1 VLNLLKEY
9 SIATGM
15 RIMNENLRENLR
27 QKYSLD
33 YFIGHHAAFQS
44 LKGALERVA
53 NSDLSVLLIGETGTG
68 KGICAQFMH
77 QYGNLFNRPF
87 ISYNC
92 GAGPD
97 TLFESQIFGHV
108 KGAFTGANAD
118 RIGLVEEA
126 DTGILFLDELNSLSP
141 YSQVKLNHFLEK
153 GYFRRVGENKIRKA
167 NVRIIGASNV
177 DLRKEVRKGNFRAD
191 LYFRLAEYEL
201 QVPPLRARGDDII
214 LLAEH
219 FLRKYEYL
227 SNNGSFQ
234 FTQNALRQ
242 LLEYDWPGNIRELE
256 HCIKRCMVD
265 APSSLIHAVPLPYRT
280 PNGNESEIET
290 PEATPNH
297 LYLLGWKEAKA
308 KVISQ
313 FEKDYL
319 ETLLQQ
325 FGGNVSRCARHAGI
339 HPPDFWKL
347 LRRYNIKA
355 HDFRN
360 GRL

>member
-1 VLNLLKEY
+1 MK
-9 SIATGM
+9 
-15 RIMNENLRENLR
+15 ENLHENLR
-27 QKYSLD
+27 QKYSVNS
-33 YFIGHHAAFQS
+33 FIGHHPVFLS
-44 LKGALERVA
+44 LKSALERVA

-77 QYGNLFNRPF
+77 QYSNLFNRPF

-167 NVRIIGASNV
+167 NVRIIAASNV
-177 DLRKEVRKGNFRAD
+177 DLHEEVRKGNFRAD

-214 LLAEH
+214 LLAQH
-219 FLRKYEYL
+219 FLKQYEYL

-234 FTQNALRQ
+234 FSQNAISQ
-242 LLEYDWPGNIRELE
+242 LLEYNWPGNIRELE

-265 APSSLIHAVPLPYRT
+265 AHSSLIHAVPLPHRI
-280 PNGNESEIET
+280 PNQNGNEIES
-290 PEATPNH
+290 PNVIPNH
-297 LYLLGWKEAKA
+297 LHLLSWKEAKA

-313 FEKDYL
+313 FEKNYL
-319 ETLLQQ
+319 ETLLKQ
-325 FGGNVSRCARHAGI
+325 FGGNVSRCARHADI

-355 HDFRN
+355 QEFRN
-360 GRL
+360 GHS